1 MTNSLWLHPVIS
13 IFQLQNL
20 YFSITGENKQQHRT
34 KYVDM
39 IISQLAQSN
48 IRFLFSTGQAES
60 ALFVSTLAKKESKKG
75 HSLPKC
81 LNLPMLSEKYLP
93 FYLSLPGIYISL
105 HQKLLNF
112 L

>member
-1 MTNSLWLHPVIS
+1 MCNNLGETVCLQTKSVPYSFFKICISL
-13 IFQLQNL
+13 
-20 YFSITGENKQQHRT
+20 ITGENKQQHRT

-60 ALFVSTLAKKESKKG
+60 ALLVSTLAKKESKKG

-105 HQKLLNF
+105 
-112 L
+112 